1 MSKLKNIL
9 VIVLGAISAFF
20 YVLLQS
26 KNRKIEQQERQL
38 KSKDQQIKT
47 QEFINEE
54 NDKTIVNKGN
64 ASNMSDDAI
73 AGVYKQNGWI
83 DD

>member
-1 MSKLKNIL
+1 MKKIKAYLLVAWGIL
-9 VIVLGAISAFF
+9 TAIF
-20 YVLLQS
+20 YVLLKS
-26 KNRKIEQQERQL
+26 KDRKIEQQEQQL

-54 NDKTIVNKGN
+54 NDKTVVNKGN
-64 ASNMSDDAI
+64 ASNMSDDAV

-83 DD
+83 ED

>member
-1 MSKLKNIL
+1 MSKLKNIAL
-9 VIVLGAISAFF
+9 IIWGILTAIF
-20 YVLLQS
+20 YVLLKS
-26 KNRKIEQQERQL
+26 KDRKIEQQEQQL

-73 AGVYKQNGWI
+73 TGVFKQNGWVE
-83 DD
+83 D

>member
-1 MSKLKNIL
+1 MNKLKTYLLIAWG
-9 VIVLGAISAFF
+9 VLTALF
-20 YVLLQS
+20 YVLLKS
-26 KNRKIEQQERQL
+26 KDRKIEKQEQQL

-54 NDKTIVNKGN
+54 HDKTIVNKGN
-64 ASNMSDDAI
+64 ASNMSDDAV
-73 AGVYKQNGWI
+73 AGVFKQNGWI